1 MIFNNLKRSTIL
13 EIINKEVLK
22 LEAFEALKAYN
33 ASMKNISV
41 TAFKRQVMRFCE
53 YKGYIFNPKD
63 LINTKDGRITQSLS
77 GKATEMIYLKSENS
91 EVKTNEI
98 PFSTIDSD
106 EKPY

>member
-1 MIFNNLKRSTIL
+1 
-13 EIINKEVLK
+13 
-22 LEAFEALKAYN
+22 
-33 ASMKNISV
+33 MKNISV

>member
-1 MIFNNLKRSTIL
+1 MAVPIKCTSVA
-13 EIINKEVLK
+13 KG
-22 LEAFEALKAYN
+22 
-33 ASMKNISV
+33 NISV

-53 YKGYIFNPKD
+53 YKGYTFNPKD
-63 LINTKDGRITQSLS
+63 LINTKDGRIMQSVL

-91 EVKTNEI
+91 EVKTNKI